1 MLPKDWI
8 LETPGTVLGP
18 QNAQLGSNLEAQD
31 PPKWRPEPP
40 KIDVGKQAV
49 SSIDF

>member
-8 LETPGTVLGP
+8 LEAPGTALGA

-31 PPKWRPEPP
+31 PPKSKPEPQ

-49 SSIDF
+49 FSIDF